1 VPVCGETL
9 AGHSCGIQRD
19 DARKAAANEHKTA
32 DPSIGD
38 VISPCIM
45 KSKESAATTTATKS
59 RRRAKVVHERKG
71 GAEVEVMVGRCF
83 ESQLERAYDIFRPS
97 DATDTAALRQ

>member
-1 VPVCGETL
+1 MLVCGETL

-19 DARKAAANEHKTA
+19 DARKAAPPMNTR

-38 VISPCIM
+38 VITPCIM

-59 RRRAKVVHERKG
+59 RRRAKVVHEREG
-71 GAEVEVMVGRCF
+71 GAELEVMVGRCF
-83 ESQLERAYDIFRPS
+83 ESQLERAYDILRQS